1 MTARPPLPLEQ
12 RKHREHGTR
21 ARYMFGAVGSDT
33 AEGCRCWECAQATN
47 VYEKRRVAARRRGV
61 EAFVDAAEAA
71 AHLRWLSANG
81 IGQHRLAAVTGL
93 SRSNIVAIKTGRR
106 TRIRPETEARILA
119 AHLGMAGPGAY
130 VPNRR
135 VHEMVAEL
143 KELGHPECRLAQMLG
158 YRGRSLQLSKSG
170 RVTPAK
176 AARIEALYL
185 ELTAERD
192 ARRQWEAERQADYR
206 RRRDAGELNYTRS
219 AS

>member
-1 MTARPPLPLEQ
+1 MTGRPALAVEQ

-21 ARYMFGAVGSDT
+21 ARYMFGEVGNDT
-33 AEGCRCWECAQATN
+33 ANGCRCWECAQATN
-47 VYEKRRVAARRRGV
+47 VYEKRRVAARRRGI
-61 EAFVDAAEAA
+61 EAFVDASEAA

-81 IGQHRLAAVTGL
+81 LGQHRLAEVTGL

-106 TRIRPETEARILA
+106 TRIRPETEQRVLA
-119 AHLGMAGPGAY
+119 CHLGMAGPGAP

-143 KELGHPECRLAQMLG
+143 KAMGYAQQRLAQMLG
-158 YRGRSLQLSKSG
+158 YKGNSLQLRKSG

-176 AARIEALYL
+176 AARIESLYL
-185 ELTAERD
+185 QITAERD
-192 ARRQWEAERQADYR
+192 AQRQWEAERQADYR
-206 RRRDAGELNYTRS
+206 QRKADGRLNYTRA

>member
-1 MTARPPLPLEQ
+1 MTANCTGATAD

-33 AEGCRCWECAQATN
+33 ANGCRCWECAQAAN
-47 VYEKRRVAARRRGV
+47 VYEKRRVAARRRGI
-61 EAFVDAAEAA
+61 EAFVDASEAA

-81 IGQHRLAAVTGL
+81 LGQHRLSEVTGL
-93 SRSNIVAIKTGRR
+93 SRSNIVKIKTGRR
-106 TRIRPETEARILA
+106 TRIRPETEQRILA
-119 AHLGMAGPGAY
+119 CHLGLCGPGAH

-135 VHEMVAEL
+135 VFEMVAEL
-143 KELGHPECRLAQMLG
+143 KEMGYPQLRLAQMLDYKG
-158 YRGRSLQLSKSG
+158 NSLQLLRSG

-185 ELTAERD
+185 QLTAERD
-192 ARRQWEAERQADYR
+192 ARRQYEAERMADYR
-206 RRRDAGELNYTRS
+206 ARKASGDLNYTRT

>member
-1 MTARPPLPLEQ
+1 MTGRPPLAIAD

-33 AEGCRCWECAQATN
+33 ANGCRCWECAQAAN
-47 VYEKRRVAARRRGV
+47 VYEKRRLARKARGW
-61 EAFVDAAEAA
+61 EPYVDASEAA

-81 IGQHRLAAVTGL
+81 LGQHRLAEVTGL
-93 SRSNIVAIKTGRR
+93 SRSNIVKIKTGRR
-106 TRIRPETEARILA
+106 ERIRRETEERILA
-119 AHLGMAGPGAY
+119 CHLGMAGPGAH

-143 KELGHPECRLAQMLG
+143 KAMGYPELQLAKMLG
-158 YRGRSLQLSKSG
+158 YKSNSLQLQKSG

-206 RRRDAGELNYTRS
+206 QRRDEGRLSFTRA

>member
-1 MTARPPLPLEQ
+1 MTGRPPLPLEQ

-21 ARYMFGAVGSDT
+21 ARYMFGETGSDT
-33 AEGCRCWECAQATN
+33 ANGCRCWECAQAAN
-47 VYEKRRVAARRRGV
+47 VYEKRRLARKARGW
-61 EAFVDAAEAA
+61 EPYVDASEAA

-81 IGQHRLAAVTGL
+81 LGQHRLAEVTGL

-106 TRIRPETEARILA
+106 TRIRRETEQRILA
-119 AHLGMAGPGAY
+119 CHLGLCGPGAHM
-130 VPNRR
+130 PNER

-143 KELGHPECRLAQMLG
+143 KAMGYAQQRLAAMLG
-158 YRGRSLQLSKSG
+158 YKGNSLQLRKSG

-185 ELTAERD
+185 QLTAERD
-192 ARRQWEAERQADYR
+192 ARRQYEAERMADYR
-206 RRRDAGELNYTRS
+206 ARRATGDLNYTRS